1 VTAIDFST
9 DQQVALDAILAWRAG
24 RPRGDTQRLTLGG
37 YAGTGKTTLVSYL
50 VERWPNTAVCALAGK
65 AAHVL
70 RSKGAEART
79 IHSLIYVPRVEN
91 GKARFVRRRTLGAY
105 ETIIVDEA
113 SMIDHVL
120 MHDLLSFGLP
130 VLFVGDH
137 GQLEPIGTNPGLMKD
152 PDVRLER
159 VHRQALD
166 NPILRL
172 ATAFR
177 EGRPVKPWCDPKGRL
192 RVAGRGDF
200 HRLISP
206 DVQIICGFN
215 GTRHRVNAR
224 VRELRGVGRDL
235 VAPGETLICLRNNKA
250 CGVFNGQQVRVL
262 GVAREGRR
270 TIELEVEADGGRS
283 VLLPALRQQF
293 GQDLFKDFR
302 SKEVVLMD
310 YGYCLTA
317 HKAQGSEWP
326 SVLAIDEVSKKWD
339 ARRWRYTVATRAREQ
354 LIYCGGE

>member
-1 VTAIDFST
+1 MTTLDFGT
-9 DQQVALDAILAWRAG
+9 DQQAALDKILDWRA
-24 RPRGDTQRLTLGG
+24 RCLRGGAPFLTLGG

-50 VERWPNTAVCALAGK
+50 VEQWPNTAVCALTGK
-65 AAHVL
+65 AVHVL
-70 RSKGAEART
+70 RSKGAEAQT
-79 IHSLIYVPRVEN
+79 IHSLIYVPRVDN
-91 GKARFVRRRTLGAY
+91 GKVRFVRRRTLGGI

-120 MHDLLSFGLP
+120 MHDLLSFGIP

-137 GQLEPIGTNPGLMKD
+137 GQLEPIGTNPGLMRD

-177 EGRPVKPWCDPKGRL
+177 EGRPVRRWSDPKGRL

-200 HRLISP
+200 HRLVGP
-206 DVQIICGFN
+206 EVQIICGFN
-215 GTRHRVNAR
+215 STRHRVNAR

-235 VAPGETLICLRNNKA
+235 VAPGETLICLRNHKA

-262 GVAREGRR
+262 SVAREGRR
-270 TIELEVEADGGRS
+270 TVELEVEADGGRS
-283 VLLPALRQQF
+283 LMLPALREQF
-293 GQDLFKDFR
+293 GRDLFKDFR
-302 SKEVVLMD
+302 SKEVALMD
-310 YGYCLTA
+310 YGYALTA
-317 HKAQGSEWP
+317 HKAQGAEWDAI
-326 SVLAIDEVSKKWD
+326 LALEEIGRSWD
-339 ARRWRYTVATRAREQ
+339 ARRWRYTVATRAARR
-354 LIYCGGE
+354 LVYCGA